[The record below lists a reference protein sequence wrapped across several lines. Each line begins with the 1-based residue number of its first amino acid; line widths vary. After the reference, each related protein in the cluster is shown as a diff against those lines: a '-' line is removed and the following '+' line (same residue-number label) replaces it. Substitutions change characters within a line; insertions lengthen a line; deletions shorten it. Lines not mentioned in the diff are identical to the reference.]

1 MASNG
6 SKVKPPA
13 VPLFFLRVGAAVSMP
28 VLVACER
35 FHAFL
40 QCMLSSGILLKD
52 ICVFCRL
59 SAQRSCKCCS
69 GTTTMTCSLCWLVC
83 ASCACVP
90 ARKQTSDHVPPAF
103 AVSLYINIYIDI
115 YIYIYDK
122 RSRAA
127 CVRSVV
133 CTSCARTLRN

>member
-1 MASNG
+1 MLDSLNARTPQLYTYETNFMASNG

-40 QCMLSSGILLKD
+40 QCMLSSGILLKG
-52 ICVFCRL
+52 ICVICRL

-103 AVSLYINIYIDI
+103 AQS
-115 YIYIYDK
+115 
-122 RSRAA
+122 S
-127 CVRSVV
+127 VRLVH
-133 CTSCARTLRN
+133 AR